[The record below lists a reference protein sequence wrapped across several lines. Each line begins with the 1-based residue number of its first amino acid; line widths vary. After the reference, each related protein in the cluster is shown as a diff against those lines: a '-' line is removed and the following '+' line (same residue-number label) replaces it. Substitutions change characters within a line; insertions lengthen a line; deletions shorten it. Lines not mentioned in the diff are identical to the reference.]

1 VKNAELSH
9 CNLFSDEVDVE
20 LDVLGSTMMH
30 GVLRHVDGR
39 HIVAVRNGGFG
50 NVDVELV
57 EEMPDPGALG
67 DGVRDS
73 AVLGLGAGAGH
84 RRLALGRPRHER
96 ITDEDAKA

>member
-20 LDVLGSTMMH
+20 LNVLGSTMMH
-30 GVLRHVDGR
+30 GVLR

-50 NVDVELV
+50 NVDAELA